1 MIIVIHSK
9 IGDET
14 LEKIGED
21 VPGYTKV
28 VVDIKREI
36 LAAGGKVHTEVE
48 KTMLRIGSKPA
59 DLWGGGIDLKTGKID
74 FDAPMNKK
82 PQQVNDSREVLDP
95 VVRQKM
101 EKIIRNLIK

>member
-1 MIIVIHSK
+1 MVIVIHSK
-9 IGDET
+9 VDDWT

-21 VPGYTKV
+21 VPGYLKV

-36 LAAGGKVHTEVE
+36 LAAGGKAHAEAE
-48 KTMLRIGSKPA
+48 KVMLRIGSKPA
-59 DLWGGGIDLKTGKID
+59 DIWGAGVDLKTGKID

-95 VVRQKM
+95 VVRKKM
-101 EKIIRNLIK
+101 EEIIRNLIR